1 MAVWKVRPS
10 RDNVDELME
19 GIDRELK
26 ELETAWKKTG
36 KEVKKAI
43 ALLGQ

>member
-10 RDNVDELME
+10 RENVDELMA
-19 GIDRELK
+19 GIDAELK
-26 ELETAWKKTG
+26 ELEGWKDIS

-43 ALLGQ
+43 SQLT